1 MSRQQLQSL
10 VVAIE
15 AEPALRR
22 RLRACSTWEQWLD
35 QVNALGYAITRL
47 DLNQAQ
53 REERMAQF
61 LSRST
66 LGPIRSLR

>member
-1 MSRQQLQSL
+1 MSRQQLDAL

-15 AEPALRR
+15 SEPSLRR
-22 RLRACSTWEQWLD
+22 RLRACSTWQQWLE
-35 QVNALGYAITRL
+35 QVNAQGYAITRL

-53 REERMAQF
+53 REEQMARF

-66 LGPIRSLR
+66 LEPIRSLR